1 MGKKSKMSAEDALE
15 KKLKSKRKQ
24 EKKAKSMESALEAKI
39 RKKQAAEAEEEK
51 MEEGVGLASFGDD
64 EEYERKIRAKEAEAG
79 GGSQTFA
86 PGGAGGGDVRNRP
99 RQQLQQNQPSVDPLR
114 AAEKERD
121 ANKKEM
127 NPKFQDLHS
136 TGQWGGLGKVEK
148 YCICLLGLGAVG
160 AAIYFGLK
168 LSGGG
173 AGDTPSPTQQ
183 PTKSPTASPSA
194 TPSMEPTGPSY
205 RAEYGLEL
213 MTAASPKLTLP
224 QTPDELVGASKDPT
238 STPQELAA
246 EFILYDD
253 ELEISARDPKFMERY
268 ALSVFYYQNGGC
280 ESSWFTSTN
289 WGSGE
294 HCDWHGVVCNLQ
306 NRVVEINLGSNNV
319 SGKLPVEFSQLLELG
334 TMDLSN
340 NRLSGRV
347 SSESL
352 SMPKMFTIQ
361 LNSNLLTGEFPFTE
375 IKPEGAILDTLWIQE
390 NIQLSGSI
398 PESYCTMGSVTLDC
412 DNFKPQPTF
421 LDDGSSTTTFQA
433 QCLEEVGV
441 QPREYTCNDETSS
454 PVSVPV
460 PAPSDRNCGVPAA
473 GT

>member
-15 KKLKSKRKQ
+15 KKMKSKRKQ
-24 EKKAKSMESALEAKI
+24 AKKAKSMENALEAKI
-39 RKKQAAEAEEEK
+39 RKKKAAEAEEEK
-51 MEEGVGLASFGDD
+51 MEESVGFTSGQDD
-64 EEYERKIRAKEAEAG
+64 EEYGRKIKAKEAEAG
-79 GGSQTFA
+79 GSHLFTS
-86 PGGAGGGDVRNRP
+86 GGGDVRNRP
-99 RQQLQQNQPSVDPLR
+99 RQQLQQNQPAVDPLR
-114 AAEKERD
+114 AAQQERD

-127 NPKFQDLHS
+127 NSRFQDLHS
-136 TGQWGGLGKVEK
+136 TGQWGALGKVEK
-148 YCICLLGLGAVG
+148 YCICLLGLGAIG
-160 AAIYFGLK
+160 AAIYFGLRF
-168 LSGGG
+168 SGGG
-173 AGDTPSPTQQ
+173 AGKTPSPTQQ

-194 TPSMEPTGPSY
+194 APSMEPTGPSY
-205 RAEYGLEL
+205 RAEYAFEL

-224 QTPDELVGASKDPT
+224 QTPDELVGASNDPS

-253 ELEISARDPKFMERY
+253 ELEIQARDPRFMERY

-280 ESSWFTSTN
+280 ELSWFTSTN

-294 HCDWHGVVCNLQ
+294 HCNWHGVVCNLQ

-361 LNSNLLTGEFPFTE
+361 LNSNLLTGEFPFIE
-375 IKPEGAILDTLWIQE
+375 IKSEGAILDTLWIQE

-433 QCLEEVGV
+433 QCLEEVGA
-441 QPREYTCNDETSS
+441 QPREFTCNDETSS

-460 PAPSDRNCGVPAA
+460 PSPSDRICGVPAA